1 MRVILVGGGEIVFF
15 LARAYIGR
23 GDNVSI
29 INADRDECEHLSRKL
44 NAVVIKGDATDPDI
58 LEDALARQ
66 AQAIIAVTPFDHV
79 NLVCCQTA
87 SLLFGVPHTLA
98 VANDPNNYEI
108 FRQLGINHVFDQTKL
123 LVSELEEEVEND
135 QIYDLLNYNNESAFV
150 GEVTISDS
158 MPSCGKSIG
167 ELDLPSDASVVGVV
181 RNNMFNFSKK
191 EWTIQDKDKVLVL
204 TVPNSHG
211 KSMAALCGEDR

>member
-66 AQAIIAVTPFDHV
+66 AQAIIAVTPFV
-79 NLVCCQTA
+79 
-87 SLLFGVPHTLA
+87 
-98 VANDPNNYEI
+98 
-108 FRQLGINHVFDQTKL
+108 